1 VKAWLE
7 GVASTTTRALLGMTY
22 GLLLSAPAA
31 QAQAPSRVDGRVLD
45 AITQSPVGGA
55 EVSLGDLRA
64 TSRSNGE
71 FSFGSVAAGRTKL
84 RVRMIGYEPWSTV
97 IDVVPGLDRRLN
109 IVLTP
114 APVPLDSIVATAMA
128 GGITISGGELTR
140 RGSDLA
146 HALDGWQGVV
156 VRRTG
161 SAGPAAPQVRGGG
174 PDEMLVLLDG
184 FAINDPL
191 TGRADLSRI
200 SSRDVERVTLVPGA
214 QTTRAGGRAIAGL
227 LVVDTRRDIRP
238 EASGW
243 YGSHNAAGMRLGASS
258 GPITGSF
265 SGERYAS
272 DYPYSVPEVRGGGE
286 STRFNAGGEQYG
298 ATLTSDGRVALS
310 VRGALSRRGLPGTT
324 TNPTPRAQGSD
335 ATVFL
340 GIRSGGRL
348 EWAGSL
354 QWLET
359 RAEDPQPPT
368 GVSYD
373 SYTHGV
379 GGTLELGY
387 RHPAT
392 LGGWHGD
399 VGASTELRGDR
410 FAGDGVRSGSSF
422 THTGLRLDGAF
433 HRATGSASWSLAAAT
448 RLDLWTHSG
457 APRMSLRLD
466 AGWQRKKTA
475 LTAALGSGVTPPVL
489 SDLFFREGVGVKL
502 NPDLRP
508 ERVRWEVETGL
519 RQGLGAA
526 KTSASIRLF
535 LGRVDDM
542 VVWAPDFRFVWSPNN
557 FDVRRRGGEL
567 TISTHPVD
575 NLGLDASAS
584 YSAVTYDIPGGAQ
597 VEYRPRVTYAASLLW
612 SPGAWTGDLRWHH
625 VGQRFPNSAGT
636 NPRPAFSLLD
646 LGVERQVASGLAVR
660 GEVRDLTDARAEFIA
675 GFPTPGRSYVLTL
688 NLVLP

>member
-1 VKAWLE
+1 MSVWLD
-7 GVASTTTRALLGMTY
+7 GVTSASRRPLLGAICS
-22 GLLLSAPAA
+22 LLLTASA
-31 QAQAPSRVDGRVLD
+31 QAQGPSRVEGRILD
-45 AITQSPVGGA
+45 ALTQSPVGGA
-55 EVSLGDLRA
+55 EVSLGDLRG
-64 TSRSNGE
+64 TSRANGE
-71 FSFGSVAAGRTKL
+71 FFFGSVAAGRVAL
-84 RVRMIGYEPWSTV
+84 RVRMIGYQPWTTV
-97 IDVVPGLDRRLN
+97 IDVVPSLDQRVN
-109 IVLTP
+109 IVLRP
-114 APVPLDSIVATAMA
+114 APVPLDTIVASASA

-174 PDEMLVLLDG
+174 PDEVLVLLDG

-227 LVVDTRRDIRP
+227 LVVDTRRDLRP

-243 YGSHNAAGMRLGASS
+243 YGSHSAAGMRLGASS
-258 GPITGSF
+258 APITASI
-265 SGERYAS
+265 SGERYPS

-286 STRFNAGGEQYG
+286 GTRLNAGGEQYG
-298 ATLTSDGRVALS
+298 VSLSSDDRVALS
-310 VRGALSRRGLPGTT
+310 LRGTLSRRGLPGTT
-324 TNPTPRAQGSD
+324 TNPTPEARASD
-335 ATVFL
+335 ASVFL
-340 GIRSGGRL
+340 GIRSAGAL
-348 EWAGSL
+348 QWAGSL
-354 QWLET
+354 QWLEA
-359 RAEDPQPPT
+359 RAEDPEPPT

-387 RHPAT
+387 RRRAAVSGW
-392 LGGWHGD
+392 LGEI
-399 VGASTELRGDR
+399 GASTELRGDR

-422 THTGLRLDGAF
+422 THAALRLDGSF
-433 HRATGSASWSLAAAT
+433 HRAMGSASWSLAAAT
-448 RLDLWTHSG
+448 RLDGWSHSG
-457 APRMSLRLD
+457 SPRMSLRLD

-519 RQGLGAA
+519 RQDLGAG
-526 KTSASIRLF
+526 KTSVSLRLF
-535 LGRVDDM
+535 SGRVDDM
-542 VVWAPDFRFVWSPNN
+542 VVWAPDFRFVWSPSN

-567 TISTHPVD
+567 ALDAHPTR

-584 YSAVTYDIPGGAQ
+584 YSAVTYDIAGGAQ
-597 VEYRPRVTYAASLLW
+597 VEYRPRITYAASLLW
-612 SPGAWTGDLRWHH
+612 SPDAWTGDLRWHH
-625 VGQRFPNSAGT
+625 VGRRFPNSAGT
-636 NPRPAFSLLD
+636 NPRPAFSILD
-646 LGVERQVASGLAVR
+646 LGIERQLGGGLGVR
-660 GEVRDLTDARAEFIA
+660 GEIRDLTDARAEFIA
-675 GFPTPGRSYVLTL
+675 GFPTPGRSYFLTL

>member
-1 VKAWLE
+1 VSARP
-7 GVASTTTRALLGMTY
+7 GFVATRSARALLGAIC
-22 GLLLSAPAA
+22 GLLLSTPA
-31 QAQAPSRVDGRVLD
+31 QAQAPSRVEGRILDGV
-45 AITQSPVGGA
+45 TQSPVGGA
-55 EVSLGDLRA
+55 EISLGDLRG
-64 TSRSNGE
+64 TSQPNGE
-71 FSFGSVAAGRTKL
+71 YSFGSVTPGRAIL
-84 RVRMIGYEPWSTV
+84 RVRMIGYEPWSTA
-97 IDVVPGLDRRLN
+97 IDVVPGLDRRVN
-109 IVLTP
+109 ILLTP
-114 APVPLDSIVATAMA
+114 TPVPLDTIVATAIA
-128 GGITISGGELTR
+128 GGITISGSELTR

-174 PDEMLVLLDG
+174 PDEVLVLLDG
-184 FAINDPL
+184 FAVNDPL

-200 SSRDVERVTLVPGA
+200 SSRDVERVTLVPGV

-227 LVVDTRRDIRP
+227 LVVDTRRDLRP

-243 YGSHNAAGMRLGASS
+243 YGSHRAAGMRLGASS
-258 GPITGSF
+258 GPITGSI

-272 DYPYSVPEVRGGGE
+272 DFPYSVPEVRGGGE
-286 STRFNAGGEQYG
+286 STRHNAGGEQYG

-310 VRGALSRRGLPGTT
+310 MRGALSRRGLPGTT
-324 TNPTPRAQGSD
+324 TNPTPDARGSD
-335 ATVFL
+335 ASVFV
-340 GIRSGGRL
+340 GVRSAGTL

-359 RAEDPQPPT
+359 RADDPEPPT

-387 RHPAT
+387 RHPVA
-392 LGGWHGD
+392 LSGWHGEI
-399 VGASTELRGDR
+399 GASTELRSDR

-422 THTGLRLDGAF
+422 THAALRLDNSF
-433 HRATGSASWSLAAAT
+433 HRTTGSASWSLAAAT

-457 APRMSLRLD
+457 SPRMSLRLD

-508 ERVRWEVETGL
+508 ERVRWEVEAGL
-519 RQGLGAA
+519 RQDLGAGR
-526 KTSASIRLF
+526 TSVAIRLF
-535 LGRVDDM
+535 SGRVDDM
-542 VVWAPDFRFVWSPNN
+542 VVWAPDFRFVWSPSN
-557 FDVRRRGGEL
+557 FDVRRGGGEFTL
-567 TISTHPVD
+567 EAHPARNV
-575 NLGLDASAS
+575 GLDAGAS

-597 VEYRPRVTYAASLLW
+597 VEYRPRITYAASLLW
-612 SPGAWTGDLRWHH
+612 SPGGWTGDLRWHH
-625 VGQRFPNSAGT
+625 VGRRFPNSAGT

-646 LGVERQVASGLAVR
+646 LGIERRLGGGLEVR
-660 GEVRDLTDARAEFIA
+660 GEIRDLTDARAEFIA
-675 GFPTPGRSYVLTL
+675 GFPTPGRSYFLTL